1 MTAFIIVAIA
11 AILLLILVWRWI
23 VLQRRSRQDG
33 ESFAGRS
40 TISELFSRDKRNKK
54 KS

>member
-1 MTAFIIVAIA
+1 MTTFITVALA
-11 AILLLILVWRWI
+11 AILLVIIIWRWI
-23 VLQRRSRQDG
+23 VLQRRNRQEG

-54 KS
+54 N

>member
-1 MTAFIIVAIA
+1 MLAFIFVALA

-23 VLQRRSRQDG
+23 VLQRRNRQEG

-54 KS
+54 N